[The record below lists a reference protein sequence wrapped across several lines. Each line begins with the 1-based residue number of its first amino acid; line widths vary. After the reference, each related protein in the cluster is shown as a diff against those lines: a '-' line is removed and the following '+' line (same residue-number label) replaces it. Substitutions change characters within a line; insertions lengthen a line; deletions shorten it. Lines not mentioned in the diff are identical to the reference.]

1 MKLSIIIPVYNEA
14 ETVDHIIARVRA
26 VDLGDVER
34 EIIIVDDYSTD
45 GTRERLAGYVNDDDI
60 TVHFCEF
67 NGGKGTATR
76 IALGYA
82 TGDVVLIQ
90 DSDLEYFPED
100 YPQLIRPILEGRE
113 TVVYGSRFLSSTK
126 RWGLRWPKGM
136 RPLNWLSNKIL
147 AWTTNLLFGAGITD
161 EATCY
166 KVFHP
171 DVIQACDLQ
180 ADRFEMCPELTAKV
194 LRMGHRIHEVPIRYE
209 ARSFEQGKKIK
220 WQDGFIA
227 WWTLVKYRFSRWRP
241 EGEWRG
247 TRGERRP

>member
-1 MKLSIIIPVYNEA
+1 MKLSVIIPVYNEA
-14 ETVDHIIARVRA
+14 ETVDQVIARVRG

-45 GTRERLAGYVNDDDI
+45 GTRERLAHYVGADDI
-60 TVHFCEF
+60 TVHFSDC

-76 IALGYA
+76 IALGYVS
-82 TGDVVLIQ
+82 GDAVIIQ
-90 DSDLEYFPED
+90 DSDLEYSPED
-100 YPQLIRPILEGRE
+100 YPHLIRPILEGRE
-113 TVVYGSRFLSSTK
+113 AVVYGSRFLSSMK

-136 RPLNWLSNKIL
+136 RFLNWLSNKIL

-166 KVFHP
+166 KVFRA
-171 DVIQACDLQ
+171 DVIRACDLQ

-194 LRMGHRIHEVPIRYE
+194 LRMGHRIHEVPIGYA
-209 ARSFEQGKKIK
+209 ARTFEQGKKIK
-220 WQDGFIA
+220 WQDGFVA

-241 EGEWRG
+241 RDE
-247 TRGERRP
+247 